1 MHRSRCPLSTVA
13 PAVCYSLKM
22 LLHRNKNLKI
32 IKEDIIKIEKALT
45 RNILG
50 QASLSQISSRLV
62 VHFPFSRMI
71 NSN

>member
-1 MHRSRCPLSTVA
+1 MRRFLYPLSTVA
-13 PAVCYSLKM
+13 PAVCCSLKM

-32 IKEDIIKIEKALT
+32 TRGTIIKIEEAPT

-50 QASLSQISSRLV
+50 QANLSKISSRLV
-62 VHFPFSRMI
+62 VHFPLSRMI